1 MNIAIWIPID
11 DNLLCALVD
20 INKKG
25 KKINFQLIN
34 ELIRRCDY
42 YSYCKKYYD
51 YVSYKKNEECNI

>member
-25 KKINFQLIN
+25 KKINFQLID

-42 YSYCKKYYD
+42 YSYCK
-51 YVSYKKNEECNI
+51 NIMIM